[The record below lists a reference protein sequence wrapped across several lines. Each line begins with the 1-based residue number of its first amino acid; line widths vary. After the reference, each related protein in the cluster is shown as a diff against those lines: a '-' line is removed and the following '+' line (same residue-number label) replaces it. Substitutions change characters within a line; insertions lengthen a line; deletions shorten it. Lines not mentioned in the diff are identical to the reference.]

1 MENDLETQARIRNM
15 PENARQA
22 DGYHVARAMIRGGG
36 FMTALSEAFR
46 RADLDNRRLI
56 FASWGDSIQHEWE
69 AYRRQG
75 GW

>member
-1 MENDLETQARIRNM
+1 MENELQARIRAM
-15 PENARQA
+15 PEDAQQT
-22 DGYHVARAMIRGGG
+22 DGWHVARAMTRGGG

-56 FASWGDSIQHEWE
+56 FDAWGASIQHEWE